1 MRRSDRAL
9 SCRRVEVL
17 LDAHVDGDLRA
28 DVAARVDAH
37 LSSCDACQESLAQ
50 ARRLRDTLRALPQ
63 QKSAVTSPEALRER
77 LAAEQS
83 WVSEPRVS
91 QPGVPQP
98 VASQPAVLA
107 STATGAT
114 ATPPSRR
121 VVPLW
126 RTLAVA
132 AVLAGLVFG
141 AARILHRP
149 VVDQQVTAADV
160 ARAEL
165 QVRWV
170 MARLGTINRR
180 TAERVREEVIQKGVV
195 EPSARAVE
203 SALGEGSPQ

>member
-1 MRRSDRAL
+1 MRRNDRAL

-37 LSSCDACQESLAQ
+37 LSSCDACRESLAQ

-63 QKSAVTSPEALRER
+63 QKSAAVAQETLRER

-83 WVSEPRVS
+83 WVS
-91 QPGVPQP
+91 QPG
-98 VASQPAVLA
+98 ASQAA
-107 STATGAT
+107 TITATDAGVPAP
-114 ATPPSRR
+114 TPLPSRR
-121 VVPLW
+121 ILPLW

-141 AARILHRP
+141 AARLLHRP